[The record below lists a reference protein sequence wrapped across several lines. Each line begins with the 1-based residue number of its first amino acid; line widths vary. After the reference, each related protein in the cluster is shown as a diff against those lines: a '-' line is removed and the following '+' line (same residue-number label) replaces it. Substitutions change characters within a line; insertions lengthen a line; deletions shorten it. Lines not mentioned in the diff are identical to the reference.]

1 MTGKS
6 LVQRLRDPDLL
17 KTQSWIGGHWV
28 GEPEFAVCDPADGV
42 LIANVPYLGREAAE
56 QAVVAASAA
65 LRAWSSMTGKERGA
79 CLRVWFEAI
88 TSAKQDLAL
97 ILTAEQGKPLA
108 EAEAEIDYAASFV
121 EFYAEEAKRIHG
133 EVLSSPRRDAR
144 VLVLRQPI
152 GVVATITPWNFP
164 AAMITRKVAPA
175 IAAGCTVVLKPAPET
190 PLTALALARLAE
202 RSGLPAGVLNVITG
216 DAVAIGEIFTSLPAV
231 RALSFTGS
239 TQVGKIL
246 AQRCSATLKRVVLE
260 LGGNAP
266 FLVFDDA
273 DLGQA
278 VQGAMLAK
286 FRNTGQTCVCVNRFY
301 VHTSVYE
308 RFITMLQKAVRTLR
322 SGHGFDPQSTQ
333 GPLIKSTA
341 VDKVRRHVAD
351 ALDKGATV
359 VDGQQPSHDP
369 RFYPP
374 IVLRD
379 VQAGMLITQE
389 ETFGPVAAVIRFEHE
404 AEALQ
409 MANDTTAGLAAY
421 VYTRDLSRT
430 IRIAEALECGM
441 VGVNSGAISTELAP
455 FGGVKE
461 SGNSREGSHHG
472 IEEFLQ
478 LKYVLI
484 GGQG

>member
-1 MTGKS
+1 
-6 LVQRLRDPDLL
+6 
-17 KTQSWIGGHWV
+17 
-28 GEPEFAVCDPADGV
+28 
-42 LIANVPYLGREAAE
+42 
-56 QAVVAASAA
+56 
-65 LRAWSSMTGKERGA
+65 
-79 CLRVWFEAI
+79 
-88 TSAKQDLAL
+88 
-97 ILTAEQGKPLA
+97 
-108 EAEAEIDYAASFV
+108 
-121 EFYAEEAKRIHG
+121 
-133 EVLSSPRRDAR
+133 
-144 VLVLRQPI
+144 
-152 GVVATITPWNFP
+152 
-164 AAMITRKVAPA
+164 
-175 IAAGCTVVLKPAPET
+175 
-190 PLTALALARLAE
+190 
-202 RSGLPAGVLNVITG
+202 
-216 DAVAIGEIFTSLPAV
+216 
-231 RALSFTGS
+231 
-239 TQVGKIL
+239 
-246 AQRCSATLKRVVLE
+246 
-260 LGGNAP
+260 
-266 FLVFDDA
+266 
-273 DLGQA
+273 
-278 VQGAMLAK
+278 
-286 FRNTGQTCVCVNRFY
+286 
-301 VHTSVYE
+301 
-308 RFITMLQKAVRTLR
+308 MLQKAVRTLR